1 MQIYT
6 KNIEIPNCRIS
17 IFQFQCI
24 FIYELSSFQF
34 IYKYFKKKKMNDTN
48 TNQNTRPSR
57 KGNLNPMWGRHHSAA
72 TKQKQ
77 SDAAIRRNQEYK
89 KALDSQHHVSMEEF
103 LANNPSVK
111 EYIKVLANSI
121 IKEEINKFVW
131 NKQHQNQRISIPL

>member
-1 MQIYT
+1 MDST
-6 KNIEIPNCRIS
+6 STPKRPNRMGC
-17 IFQFQCI
+17 
-24 FIYELSSFQF
+24 
-34 IYKYFKKKKMNDTN
+34 N
-48 TNQNTRPSR
+48 
-57 KGNLNPMWGRHHSAA
+57 NPMWGRHHS
-72 TKQKQ
+72 TITRQKQ

-89 KALDSQHHVSMEEF
+89 KALDNQHHVSMDEF